1 MTDTAAVLLLPRLR
15 VQNANAIPGPLSW
28 GFPAPTAF
36 TGFVHA
42 LERRLRDRVPIALGG
57 VAIVCHR
64 FEPQIAAPA
73 GRPNR
78 VLRLTRN
85 PVFAGWK
92 RFEDKA
98 AAIVEEGRAHLEVT
112 LAIEVRVELDEDDRE
127 SLMDALLRIVP
138 AMRLAGGSLLPGD
151 ERRQR
156 FAWYEWPNNAAEQAL
171 QFRKLKRALLPGFA
185 LVLRDDLLAERLA
198 ALRGDED
205 TAGCDAL
212 DALLDL
218 TRLNYEAAGPDPK
231 KPNDTL
237 WDIRTK
243 PGWLVPLPVGYA
255 ALSPLYPPGSVR
267 QTRDSQSPFRFVESI
282 YSLGAWVS
290 PHRMTTL
297 DQLLW
302 HLETD
307 TAAGLYRCVNRFPTF
322 IHPVTSDLD

>member
-36 TGFVHA
+36 IGFVHA
-42 LERRLRDRVPIALGG
+42 LERRLRDRFPIALGG
-57 VAIVCHR
+57 VAIVCHH
-64 FEPQIAAPA
+64 FEPQVAAPA

-98 AAIVEEGRAHLEVT
+98 AAIVEEARAHLELS
-112 LAIEVRVELDEDDRE
+112 LAIQVRTELDEDER
-127 SLMDALLRIVP
+127 DALLQALPIVVP

-156 FAWYEWPNNAAEQAL
+156 FAWYGWPDVGTEQDL
-171 QFRKLKRALLPGFA
+171 EFRKLKRALLPGFA
-185 LVLRDDLLAERLA
+185 LVLRDDLLTERLA
-198 ALRGDED
+198 ALRGDEK
-205 TAGCDAL
+205 TAGCDVL

-218 TRLNYEAAGPDPK
+218 TRLNYAAVGADPK
-231 KPNDTL
+231 RPTDTL
-237 WDIRTK
+237 WELRSK
-243 PGWLVPLPVGYA
+243 SGWLVPLPVGYA

-267 QTRDSQSPFRFVESI
+267 QTRDSQTPFRFVESV
-282 YSLGAWVS
+282 YSLGEWVS
-290 PHRMTTL
+290 PHRLTTL

-302 HLETD
+302 STETD
-307 TAAGLYRCVNRFPTF
+307 TEAGLYRCVNRFSAF
-322 IHPVTSDLD
+322 IHPAGSDID